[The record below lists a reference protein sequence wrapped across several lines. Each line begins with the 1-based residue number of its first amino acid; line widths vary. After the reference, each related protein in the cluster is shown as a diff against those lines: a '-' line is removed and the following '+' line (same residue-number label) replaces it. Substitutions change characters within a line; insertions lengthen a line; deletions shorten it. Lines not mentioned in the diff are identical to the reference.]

1 MAYVENIF
9 WISFILLFYCYIGY
23 GFLLAVMNRLQS
35 IFKRPVIVQSPRP
48 GEITMIVAAYNESAI
63 LEKKI
68 KNCLDLNYP
77 AGKLKFIFITDG
89 STDDTPQIVAK
100 YPGIQLLHNFER
112 KGKLAAIKRAMQII
126 DTPLVVFSDANSML
140 NKDAILKITLHYNN
154 PSIGGVAG
162 EKRILPQPGSGVSQA
177 EGLYW
182 QYESF
187 LKKQDSGFYTV
198 VGAAGELFSIRT
210 SLFKNPDDSII
221 LDDFLISMQVCLQ
234 HHKIA
239 YEPGAYAIE
248 AASSSLAEEE
258 KRKVRISAGA
268 YQSVGYLTECLNIFS
283 YPLLA
288 VQYFSR
294 RLLRWIICPV
304 LLPILFLANFYI
316 VNATQSHAVYN
327 WLFNFQ
333 MAFYLLAMAGWALIK
348 SGKKAGILSVP
359 FYFVFMNYCL
369 VKGFYRFLRGKQSV
383 LWEKSLRGAVN

>member
-1 MAYVENIF
+1 MASAENIF

-23 GFLLAVMNRLQS
+23 GFLLAVMNRLRS
-35 IFKRPVIVQSPRP
+35 LFKRPHINQAP
-48 GEITMIVAAYNESAI
+48 GNHEITMIVAAYNESAI
-63 LEKKI
+63 LNEKI
-68 KNCLDLNYP
+68 QNCLDINYP
-77 AGKLKFIFITDG
+77 EGKLKFIFITDG
-89 STDDTPQIVAK
+89 STDDTPEIVAM
-100 YPGIQLLHNFER
+100 YPGIQLLHNKER
-112 KGKLAAIKRAMQII
+112 RGKLAAIKRAMQFV

-140 NKDAILKITLHYNN
+140 NKDSILRIASHYDN
-154 PSIGGVAG
+154 PAIGGVAG
-162 EKRILPQPGSGVSQA
+162 EKRIVPQHNSGVSEA

-187 LKKQDSGFYTV
+187 LKKQDSGFHTV

-210 SLFKNPDDSII
+210 TLFTYPDDSII

-234 HHKIA
+234 RHKIA

-248 AASSSLAEEE
+248 SASSTLAEEE

-304 LLPILFLANFYI
+304 LIPILLIANLYI
-316 VNATQSHAVYN
+316 VNAMQSHGLYS
-327 WLFNFQ
+327 WTLNFQ
-333 MAFYLLAMAGWALIK
+333 LAFYLLAIPGWRLIK
-348 SGKKAGILSVP
+348 NGKKAGLLSIP
-359 FYFVFMNYCL
+359 FYFVFMNYCQ
-369 VKGFYRFLRGKQSV
+369 VKGFFRYIRGKQTV
-383 LWEKSLRGAVN
+383 LWDKSLREAVN